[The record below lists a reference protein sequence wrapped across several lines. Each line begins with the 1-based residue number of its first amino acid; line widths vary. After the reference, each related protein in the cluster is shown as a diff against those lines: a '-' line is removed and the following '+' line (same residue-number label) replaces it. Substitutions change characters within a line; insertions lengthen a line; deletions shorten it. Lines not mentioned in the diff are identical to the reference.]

1 MTSALRVNVKAEK
14 IGDALDRITEA
25 FQSGT
30 MSSATSADKQT
41 LVNGTIKFVVFSLFF
56 YVDIY
61 FLSFFLTAFQK

>member
-41 LVNGTIKFVVFSLFF
+41 LVNGTIKFVVFFLFF
-56 YVDIY
+56 
-61 FLSFFLTAFQK
+61 LC